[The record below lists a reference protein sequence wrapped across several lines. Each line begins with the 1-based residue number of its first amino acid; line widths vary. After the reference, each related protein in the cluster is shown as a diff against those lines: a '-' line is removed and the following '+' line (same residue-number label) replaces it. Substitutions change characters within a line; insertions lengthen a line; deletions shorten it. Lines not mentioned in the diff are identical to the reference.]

1 MSCPVNLDKVD
12 LKLQWNPYTRD
23 REATPLWWDE
33 DTISDSFQQSNIIP
47 AAAANFDERFSK
59 FEKRLASWDKDLKDA
74 KQCAEIWARRLA
86 QCHEGRVLLDA
97 EDPGEYATDPEYW
110 FARAA
115 YYRVE
120 RERLMEE
127 QGDRDSRSPTPG
139 YIPPEFFGETELDR
153 AKGSADL
160 AAQCLA
166 NFPPGKALLE
176 AEDHGVSSSDPTYWW
191 SKEKYYRAEYWAIYQ
206 KTTLE
211 RVKRYADCTAR
222 DLATFPA
229 GKALIEAEDHGD
241 SAVDPGYWR
250 SKKRYYKA
258 EYNKLEEEFWERWK
272 RTYLEGGESFT
283 EVLDT
288 SSPKIRKQKP
298 SAPIERR
305 SARVTRSTIQRMKG
319 TGRQPLGALAS
330 SSNSN
335 AGISKTKDAR
345 STERHQSKNKYR
357 RQNAHVAE
365 TKRPSPS
372 QACSV
377 AQTPYNGC
385 ATLRSD
391 ESRIRRS
398 TTKELC
404 KGSTQQRRPK
414 VTEKNSDGEQKN
426 SYPQSHNPY
435 VTPSSPDVS
444 AVRARQRRK
453 RKDIAQRKRSFD
465 KHSIHLGS
473 RAASQ
478 PISSRLRSSTRLRG
492 KRTLDTD

>member
-1 MSCPVNLDKVD
+1 MSRPVNLDKVD

-33 DTISDSFQQSNIIP
+33 DTISDSVQQSNIIP
-47 AAAANFDERFSK
+47 AAAANFDEHFAK
-59 FEKRLASWDKDLKDA
+59 FEKRLASWDTDLKDA

-97 EDPGEYATDPEYW
+97 EDPGEYSTDPEYW

-115 YYRVE
+115 YYRIE

-127 QGDRDSRSPTPG
+127 QRDRDSRSPTPG

-160 AAQCLA
+160 AAECLA
-166 NFPPGKALLE
+166 KFPPGKALLE

-191 SKEKYYRAEYWAIYQ
+191 SKEKYYRAEYWAIYE
-206 KTTLE
+206 KTKLE

-250 SKKRYYKA
+250 SKKRYYEA
-258 EYNKLEEEFWERWK
+258 EYDKLEEEFWKRWK
-272 RTYLEGGESFT
+272 RTYLEGEESLT
-283 EVLDT
+283 EVLNT
-288 SSPKIRKQKP
+288 SGPKTRKQKS

-305 SARVTRSTIQRMKG
+305 SARVTRSTAQRRKG
-319 TGRQPLGALAS
+319 TDRQALGANAS
-330 SSNSN
+330 GPNSN
-335 AGISKTKDAR
+335 AGINKTKDAR
-345 STERHQSKNKYR
+345 STERRQSKNKCR

-365 TKRPSPS
+365 RKRPSPS
-372 QACSV
+372 QACPV
-377 AQTPYNGC
+377 AQRPYNGC
-385 ATLRSD
+385 ATPRSD
-391 ESRIRRS
+391 ESRTRRS

-404 KGSTQQRRPK
+404 KGSTQHRRPK
-414 VTEKNSDGEQKN
+414 VTETNSDEEQKKL
-426 SYPQSHNPY
+426 YTQSQYPY
-435 VTPSSPDVS
+435 VTPSSPDLS
-444 AVRARQRRK
+444 TVRARQRRK
-453 RKDIAQRKRSFD
+453 RKDVARQKRSID
-465 KHSIHLGS
+465 GHSIHLGS

-478 PISSRLRSSTRLRG
+478 PISSRLRSSTGLRG
-492 KRTLDTD
+492 KRTLDTG